1 MTLENINQRKHY
13 VEGILGETESSK
25 LVDKL
30 LHYYKKALYSN
41 QPVLSE
47 FLNPGQRAV
56 LKILVGSDISFQ
68 EFGGYP
74 AAEKKRVLLSEGASY
89 SLDAFQISICQ
100 IVYPKKFV
108 QLNHSMIL
116 GSLANSGI
124 KTETFGD
131 IITDNHGNWQF
142 MADNKLLPFFK
153 SELQYI
159 GKTKVS
165 IKQLPQT
172 RVLVPADDSK
182 MASVI
187 VASLRLDALLLAISK
202 LSRSQIKAA
211 VSAKLVKLNWFTV
224 TETNLM
230 LQRDDVLSLR
240 KFGRLQ
246 ITDIGQ
252 TKKGKYKVVLKFWQA
267 KKYK

>member
-1 MTLENINQRKHY
+1 
-13 VEGILGETESSK
+13 
-25 LVDKL
+25 
-30 LHYYKKALYSN
+30 
-41 QPVLSE
+41 
-47 FLNPGQRAV
+47 
-56 LKILVGSDISFQ
+56 
-68 EFGGYP
+68 
-74 AAEKKRVLLSEGASY
+74 
-89 SLDAFQISICQ
+89 
-100 IVYPKKFV
+100 
-108 QLNHSMIL
+108 
-116 GSLANSGI
+116 
-124 KTETFGD
+124 
-131 IITDNHGNWQF
+131 
-142 MADNKLLPFFK
+142 
-153 SELQYI
+153 
-159 GKTKVS
+159 
-165 IKQLPQT
+165 
-172 RVLVPADDSK
+172 

-187 VASLRLDALLLAISK
+187 VASLRLDALLSAISK